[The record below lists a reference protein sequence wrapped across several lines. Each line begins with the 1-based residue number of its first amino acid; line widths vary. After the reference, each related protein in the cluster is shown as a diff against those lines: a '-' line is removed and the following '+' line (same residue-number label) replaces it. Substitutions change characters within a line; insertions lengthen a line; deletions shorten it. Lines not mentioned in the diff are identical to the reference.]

1 MCVKLVVLICFGWEC
16 HSRVI
21 FNRKGQRQVGGVLFF
36 FFSRR
41 QPFPSEVTRMLTL
54 ANASRRP
61 RLLTSGSG
69 LQLFHPAGEWDPGLP
84 SASDKGALSPETSG
98 EQKQERIRAEGST
111 NTALSGFGSRF
122 YSPGL
127 SGNIWLAGRVSI
139 TQQFTSRAVNGR
151 VVPSPATLGVG
162 GFI

>member
-1 MCVKLVVLICFGWEC
+1 
-16 HSRVI
+16 
-21 FNRKGQRQVGGVLFF
+21 
-36 FFSRR
+36 
-41 QPFPSEVTRMLTL
+41 MLTL

-139 TQQFTSRAVNGR
+139 TQQFTSRAVKGS
-151 VVPSPATLGVG
+151 VVPSPATLWEG
-162 GFI
+162 GGCLFDPLVHVCRFLLSPFYTFKLSGCSFSVLGTRAPQKQSIRIEAS